1 MLDALLILLAAAVA
15 YRTGHSVGFS
25 RGHAEALDARAWLD
39 RLRATPER
47 ETFFDYH
54 R

>member
-39 RLRATPER
+39 RLRVTPER
-47 ETFFDYH
+47 DNLSPFH